1 MGDLEAGLLEWS
13 GRLAKWQRDLLRR
26 LAAGEAIGKDD
37 FRVYADAT
45 ERIELE
51 KKSPWYT
58 KPEFGDNTVF
68 TPLGPT
74 HLTAT
79 VQGGDPVRIVKVIH
93 IHGANDLAD
102 GASLVFNPVGLTM
115 VAGRN
120 GSGKSGY
127 TRILKH
133 GFRAGDKAPMAV
145 MQLVDR
151 EAQLAKAAET
161 LAETRKPK
169 TAKPETEAAEKPAKT
184 AKAAKKAKAEKPAKM
199 DKVEKKAE
207 KPAKKTKA
215 SGGKADKQATK
226 KAAKS
231 AKKSKSKD

>member
-1 MGDLEAGLLEWS
+1 MRHQNTGRQLSRNSAHREALMNNMAAALLRYES
-13 GRLAKWQRDLLRR
+13 IHTTLPKAKELRRVVEPLITLAKQDSVAKRRMAFAHLRDDALVTKLFTD
-26 LAAGEAIGKDD
+26 IGPHYQS
-37 FRVYADAT
+37 R
-45 ERIELE
+45 
-51 KKSPWYT
+51 P
-58 KPEFGDNTVF
+58 G
-68 TPLGPT
+68 
-74 HLTAT
+74 
-79 VQGGDPVRIVKVIH
+79 
-93 IHGANDLAD
+93 
-102 GASLVFNPVGLTM
+102 
-115 VAGRN
+115 
-120 GSGKSGY
+120 GY

-215 SGGKADKQATK
+215 SGGEADKQATK